1 MVINK
6 QAMRKSNEIS
16 VIKHVINYGPIS
28 RSQISKDLSI
38 NKVTISSILDDLL
51 AKKYV
56 KEIGEG
62 ESTIAGGRR
71 PLLVS
76 FNSEYGYFINLE
88 MGTKT
93 LKIMATLANGYI
105 NRFEEIALSAKSS
118 NIKSLLQKKI
128 TDFSVP
134 DTQKGL
140 LGISLTV
147 HKKEQ
152 LLSDSLA
159 SWLKENYSIPV
170 IVANNADAAA
180 IFQRDFSSNNEIKD
194 LITIVIDETINA
206 GIIINENLYTGFG
219 NNAGDLSEMQFL
231 VSSNETIASFNPD
244 TYCSQEAVLKSIS
257 KNEGLNNI
265 SIQEIA
271 KLYFKGNKQVNK
283 SISQFVKGLAL
294 VLNNLIAVFSPQMII
309 LDSTLLENI
318 PNLLIQ
324 VKNNLPILRKHHT
337 QLQIARK
344 SRFAPLLGGYS
355 LLLREVFNLGNK
367 RLRLIP

>member
-51 AKKYV
+51 TKKYV
-56 KEIGEG
+56 TEIGEG
-62 ESTIAGGRR
+62 ESTTVGGRR

-76 FNSEYGYFINLE
+76 FNSKYGYFINLE
-88 MGTKT
+88 LGSNS

-105 NRFEEIALSAKSS
+105 NRFEEIALTNKNRS
-118 NIKSLLQKKI
+118 IKELLQKKI
-128 TDFSVP
+128 SDFHILS
-134 DTQKGL
+134 TQKGL
-140 LGISLTV
+140 LGISLAI

-152 LLSDSLA
+152 SKCNSLEA
-159 SWLKENYSIPV
+159 WLKDNYSVPV
-170 IVANNADAAA
+170 IITNNADAAA
-180 IFQRDFSSNNEIKD
+180 IFQRDFSSNNHIKD
-194 LITIVIDETINA
+194 LITVAIDETINA

-219 NNAGDLSEMQFL
+219 NSAGNLGEMKFL
-231 VSSNETIASFNPD
+231 TKSDEALTLFNPEI
-244 TYCSQEAVLKSIS
+244 YCSQDAVLKNIS
-257 KNEGLNNI
+257 QTKGLNNL
-265 SIQEIA
+265 SIQQIA
-271 KLYFKGNKQVNK
+271 KLYYKGNKQVSA
-283 SISQFVKGLAL
+283 SISQFVKCLSL
-294 VLNNLIAVFSPQMII
+294 VLNNLIATFSPQMII

-324 VKNNLPILRKHHT
+324 IKNNLPILKKHKT

-355 LLLREVFNLGNK
+355 LLLRKVFELGNK

>member
-1 MVINK
+1 MVMNK

-51 AKKYV
+51 NKKYV

-62 ESTIAGGRR
+62 ESTTVGGRR

-76 FNSEYGYFINLE
+76 FNSHYGYFINLE
-88 MGTKT
+88 LGNKS
-93 LKIMATLANGYI
+93 LKIMATLANGYV
-105 NRFEEIALSAKSS
+105 NRFEEIALTNSNQ
-118 NIKSLLQKKI
+118 NIKNLLKKKI
-128 TDFSVP
+128 TDFMIS
-134 DTQKGL
+134 DTEKGL

-152 LLSDSLA
+152 LISDSLV
-159 SWLKENYSIPV
+159 SWLKENYSIPI

-180 IFQRDFSSNNEIKD
+180 IFQRDFSSNNEMKN
-194 LITIVIDETINA
+194 LITVVIDENINA

-231 VSSNETIASFNPD
+231 LSNDESLASFNPN

-257 KNEGLNNI
+257 KNEGLNNL
-265 SIQEIA
+265 SIQQIA
-271 KLYFKGNKQVNK
+271 KLYFKGNHQVNK
-283 SISQFVKGLAL
+283 AILQFVKCLCL
-294 VLNNLIAVFSPQMII
+294 VLNNLIATFSPQIVI

-318 PNLLIQ
+318 PSLLIQ
-324 VKNNLPILRKHHT
+324 IKNNLPILKKHNT

-355 LLLREVFNLGNK
+355 LLLREVFELGDK

>member
-16 VIKHVINYGPIS
+16 VIKHVLNYGPIS

-62 ESTIAGGRR
+62 KSTTVGGRR
-71 PLLVS
+71 PLLIS
-76 FNSEYGYFINLE
+76 FNSKYGYFINLE
-88 MGTKT
+88 LGTKS

-105 NRFEEIALSAKSS
+105 DRFEEIALTNKNS
-118 NIKSLLQKKI
+118 NIEKLLEKKI
-128 TDFSVP
+128 YDFIIS

-140 LGISLTV
+140 LGISLTT

-152 LLSDSLA
+152 SKSNSLA
-159 SWLKENYSIPV
+159 SWLKKKYSTPV

-180 IFQRDFSSNNEIKD
+180 IFQRDFSSNSEIKN
-194 LITIVIDETINA
+194 LITIAIDETINA
-206 GIIINENLYTGFG
+206 GIIINENLYTGTE
-219 NNAGDLSEMQFL
+219 NNAGNLSEMQFL
-231 VSSNETIASFNPD
+231 CSSDDVVSSFSPS
-244 TYCSQEAVLKSIS
+244 TYCSQESVLKNIS
-257 KNEGLNNI
+257 KNEGLNNL

-271 KLYFKGNKQVNK
+271 KLYFKGNEQVNK
-283 SISQFVKGLAL
+283 SISQFVRCLSL
-294 VLNNLIAVFSPQMII
+294 VLNNLIAAFSPQMIVI
-309 LDSTLLENI
+309 DSTLLENI

-324 VKNNLPILRKHHT
+324 IKNNLPILKKHSI

-355 LLLREVFNLGNK
+355 LLLREVFELGNK